1 MGMSVSTIRNKKA
14 KKNYIFLD
22 DFTAGIQLVGSEIK
36 SIREGEVNIN
46 DAYCIVEDGEL
57 YVKDMYVKEYKQASY
72 LNHEPKR
79 MRKLLLSKKEL
90 KKILK
95 SLKPGTT
102 GITVVPISLFIN
114 ERGWAKLNIAISRGK
129 KDYDK
134 RQDIKA
140 RDIDLNTQRTLKNYK

>member
-1 MGMSVSTIRNKKA
+1 MGMIKNKKA
-14 KKNYIFLD
+14 RKNYNFIEN
-22 DFTAGIQLVGSEIK
+22 FTAGIQLVGSEIK
-36 SIREGEVNIN
+36 SIRAGEVNIN
-46 DAYCIVEDGEL
+46 DAYCVLEDGDL
-57 YVKDMYVKEYKQASY
+57 FIKDMYVKEFKHA
-72 LNHEPKR
+72 NEDHEPKR
-79 MRKLLLSKKEL
+79 LRKLLLSKREL
-90 KKILK
+90 KKIRKVLQ
-95 SLKPGTT
+95 PGNP